1 MAEQHKFWLVW
12 GIGKPAPT
20 MQHPNPLK
28 AEAEAN
34 RLALK
39 HPGTMF
45 VVMEAKDGY
54 RTAEPKVEPVTL
66 WLAPDAFDL
75 PAEQP
80 PSSPP
85 PDFAEVAVEEPAF

>member
-39 HPGTMF
+39 HPGTKF
-45 VVMEAKDGY
+45 AVLEAHHVYCTG
-54 RTAEPKVEPVTL
+54 EPSVEKVNL
-66 WLAPDAFDL
+66 WLAPDAFDDVL
-75 PAEQP
+75 K
-80 PSSPP
+80 PP
-85 PDFAEVAVEEPAF
+85 PALAPASPEF